1 MLKELEFPFD
11 PSFLITQK
19 KKLKR
24 KLLEGSLPD
33 SAESGSSSFV
43 CKKIAVLGGVTTDD
57 VIKILELFLLNYGI
71 KPEFYESEYNQ
82 FYQESIFPSS
92 ELEAFNP
99 DLIYI
104 CTSIRNISAF
114 PSLTDSSDYVDQLL
128 LSEYQHFEEAWSNLQ
143 KKFNCPVI
151 QNNFDPPFFR
161 LLGNKD
167 ATDLHGRVNFVNRLN
182 QKFAE
187 YAQKH
192 DNFYICDI
200 NYIASDYGISK
211 WANPHY
217 WHMYKYPCAVEAIP
231 YLSFNVANIIKS
243 IFGKNKKGFVLDLDN
258 TLWGGV
264 VGDDGVN
271 GIQIGPEESEGQ
283 AYLEFQNYLKSLK
296 DLGIVLNINSK
307 NDEQN
312 AIDGLNKSSG
322 VLKTDDFI
330 VIKANWNSKDINF
343 AEIATTLNLL
353 PESLVFVDDNPV
365 ERQIVSSSI
374 KNVSIPEI
382 TEINDYITVIDR
394 NGYFETTTISK
405 DDVKRNQMYKE
416 NAKRI
421 ALQSQFTD
429 YKEFLLSLE
438 MLAEIK
444 SFVPLYIDRIAQL
457 TNKSNQFNLTTHR
470 YTASEITEIS
480 NNKKEYITLYGKLK
494 DKFGDN
500 GVVSVV
506 IGQMENDTCYIRLW
520 LMSCRV
526 LKRDMEFAMM
536 DALVKCCLDRGIK
549 QIYGY
554 YYPTAKNSM
563 VKDFYKTM
571 GYELVNT
578 DPKGNTTWKLD
589 LSKPYSNQNH
599 VIRVED

>member
-231 YLSFNVANIIKS
+231 YLSFNVATFS
-243 IFGKNKKGFVLDLDN
+243 PGHWTG
-258 TLWGGV
+258 
-264 VGDDGVN
+264 
-271 GIQIGPEESEGQ
+271 
-283 AYLEFQNYLKSLK
+283 A
-296 DLGIVLNINSK
+296 
-307 NDEQN
+307 
-312 AIDGLNKSSG
+312 
-322 VLKTDDFI
+322 
-330 VIKANWNSKDINF
+330 
-343 AEIATTLNLL
+343 
-353 PESLVFVDDNPV
+353 
-365 ERQIVSSSI
+365 
-374 KNVSIPEI
+374 
-382 TEINDYITVIDR
+382 
-394 NGYFETTTISK
+394 
-405 DDVKRNQMYKE
+405 
-416 NAKRI
+416 
-421 ALQSQFTD
+421 
-429 YKEFLLSLE
+429 
-438 MLAEIK
+438 
-444 SFVPLYIDRIAQL
+444 
-457 TNKSNQFNLTTHR
+457 
-470 YTASEITEIS
+470 
-480 NNKKEYITLYGKLK
+480 
-494 DKFGDN
+494 
-500 GVVSVV
+500 
-506 IGQMENDTCYIRLW
+506 
-520 LMSCRV
+520 
-526 LKRDMEFAMM
+526 
-536 DALVKCCLDRGIK
+536 
-549 QIYGY
+549 
-554 YYPTAKNSM
+554 
-563 VKDFYKTM
+563 
-571 GYELVNT
+571 
-578 DPKGNTTWKLD
+578 
-589 LSKPYSNQNH
+589 
-599 VIRVED
+599 